1 MLRINKKTGE
11 IPTDFRD
18 DYLELLWLL
27 DQAAGLEH
35 ALLVSYLY
43 ALFSIKD
50 KYKEVRG
57 DLATRSYLEHSPNGR
72 GGTSVLKEHDS
83 FLDVALE
90 EMQHFSLVN
99 RFLADLGAA
108 PNLTPQ
114 VYPYSCDLYPFD
126 LALIPLTRYASATY
140 LWIEADACALSLD
153 PECEGKGEPPEFIRE
168 VREVLAKGSH
178 RPIDDIPRNHL
189 GSLYQRIVA
198 QVRKVA
204 ASPPAFLP
212 AGFPWGDWDERM
224 NWILD
229 QGEVAHY
236 RFFRGVFTGEAFGVP
251 DPWKRGRDYPSY
263 NFRRLTAYPG
273 ADDTIPNEDARQLAW
288 LADLHYW
295 ILLGLLDQGFRYK
308 ELRLRYAAIDA
319 MTLGLWALGL
329 HLARVYQ
336 VGVPFDPFST
346 QIEMGRT
353 PEFAAAV
360 LGLLIQEA
368 QDLARTLGARG
379 LLPSDYDPTLFRVL
393 LDNLQGAHA
402 LDGSGRLL

>member
-1 MLRINKKTGE
+1 MLRINKATGE
-11 IPTDFRD
+11 IPTDFQN
-18 DYLELLWLL
+18 DYLELVWLL
-27 DQAAGLEH
+27 TQAAGLEH
-35 ALLVSYLY
+35 SLLVAYLY

-50 KYKEVRG
+50 KYKKVRG
-57 DLATRSYLEHSPNGR
+57 DLSTRSYLAHSPNGR
-72 GGTSVLKEHDS
+72 GGTSVLKSHDS

-90 EMQHFSLVN
+90 EMQHLSLVN
-99 RFLADLGAA
+99 RFLTALGAA

-126 LALIPLTRYASATY
+126 IALIPLTRYAAATY
-140 LWIEADACALSLD
+140 LWVEADACALSLS
-153 PECEGKGEPPEFIRE
+153 PECAGKSEPPEFIRE
-168 VREVLAKGSH
+168 VREVLAKGSR
-178 RPIDDIPRNHL
+178 RPIDSLPLNHL
-189 GSLYQRIVA
+189 GSLYQRIVS

-204 ASPPAFLP
+204 ASPPASLP
-212 AGFPWGDWDERM
+212 SGFPWGDWDERM

-236 RFFRGVFTGEAFGVP
+236 RFFRDVFTGEAFGVP
-251 DPWKRGRDYPSY
+251 DPWQRGRDYPSY
-263 NFRRLTAYPG
+263 NFRKLTAYPG
-273 ADDTIPNEDARQLAW
+273 TDETIPNEDARQIAW

-295 ILLGLLDQGFRYK
+295 ILLGLLDQGFRYQ

-319 MTLGLWALGL
+319 MTMGLWALGL
-329 HLARVYQ
+329 HLARMYH

-360 LGLLIQEA
+360 LSLLIREA
-368 QDLARTLGARG
+368 QELAHSLAARD
-379 LLPSDYDPTLFRVL
+379 LLPPDYDPSLFRVI

-402 LDGSGRLL
+402 LDGSGSLL